1 MTSGRSSPLFHQ
13 EETGKHK
20 EILRGPAIFSR
31 LRRRGGG
38 GVEFWGGT
46 LGFWEGTE
54 RGSLVADR
62 V

>member
-13 EETGKHK
+13 EETEKHK
-20 EILRGPAIFSR
+20 EILGGPAIFSR

-38 GVEFWGGT
+38 VEFWGGS
-46 LGFWEGTE
+46 LGFREGTE